1 MGNGKLFDGGFIAA
15 LLLISGGLLALAVP
29 RLNAHGI
36 TISAEHILW
45 NVDQGTLASDAR
57 AVDLA
62 RTAYERAAEVGVD
75 SAYFSIR
82 RGSSLMVQYNSVTEA
97 DLPEAL
103 AALRDT
109 YTSVLKQRP
118 MYARSWPRLAMVSLR
133 EGDNPAELM
142 RFYEA
147 SYAIGPHDYRLR
159 IMRIWLGVQLWEELN
174 GELRDKVRKDTSIL
188 WSRWGGRNDLAGIYF
203 HFSFPQ
209 RVLLRSLM
217 PTEKDAETLG
227 GLTQRLI
234 DQGRL

>member
-1 MGNGKLFDGGFIAA
+1 MGSRRLFDGGFIAV
-15 LLLISGGLLALAVP
+15 LLLIAGGLLALAVP

-45 NVDQGTLASDAR
+45 NVDQGTLAPDAP

-62 RTAYERAAEVGVD
+62 RIAYERAYEVGVD

-82 RGSSLMVQYNSVTEA
+82 RGSSLMVQYNSVAEA
-97 DLPEAL
+97 DLSEAL

-109 YTSVLKQRP
+109 YISVLKQRP

-133 EGDNPAELM
+133 EGDDPAELM

-147 SYAIGPHDYRLR
+147 SYTIGPHDYRLR
-159 IMRIWLGVQLWEELN
+159 VMRVWLGVQLWGELN
-174 GELRDKVRKDTSIL
+174 DALREKVRNDASIL
-188 WSRWGGRNDLAGIYF
+188 WSRWAGRNDLAGIYF
-203 HFSFPQ
+203 HFSLPQ
-209 RVLLRSLM
+209 RILLRSLL
-217 PTEKDAETLG
+217 PTERDAEDLG
-227 GLTQRLI
+227 RITQRLA